1 MRWRRSGRIDL
12 DVHRQGLQR
21 CNIDGGIAGQSLEA
35 FAFRQGFDEIDLL
48 RQALR
53 PRKVLQRQSSCCN
66 TNGRS
71 PKKPAMRHQFPEHLS
86 PLKRSSESKCQDREC
101 GN

>member
-21 CNIDGGIAGQSLEA
+21 CSSDGGIAGQSLEA
-35 FAFRQGFDEIDLL
+35 FAFLQGFDEIDWL
-48 RQALR
+48 RRALR
-53 PRKVLQRQSSCCN
+53 RRKVLQRQSSCCS
-66 TNGRS
+66 TNGRL
-71 PKKPAMRHQFPEHLS
+71 PKKQVMRHQFPEHLS
-86 PLKRSSESKCQDREC
+86 LLKRSSESKRQDREY